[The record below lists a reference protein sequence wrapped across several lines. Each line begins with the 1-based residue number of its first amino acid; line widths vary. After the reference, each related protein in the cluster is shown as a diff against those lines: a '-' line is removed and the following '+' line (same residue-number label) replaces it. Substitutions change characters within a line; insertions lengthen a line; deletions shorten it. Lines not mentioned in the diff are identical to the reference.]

1 MIKLV
6 VGLGNPGTE
15 YEFTRHNIAWILFDQ
30 YQPLQAVNWKSKWKG
45 EYTDITV
52 AGNKV
57 YFLKPMTYMNL
68 SGESVGP
75 MANFFKIKPSEI
87 LVVQDEVDLPFG
99 TLAFK
104 NGGGLAGHNGLKSI
118 TQHVGTQD
126 FYRLRLG
133 VGRPN
138 KGSMSSWVLSSFK
151 GDDIKHLEDFMIGS
165 VQALEDI
172 LMKDFKSTQ
181 NKYNKKN
188 FIKDK

>member
-6 VGLGNPGTE
+6 VALGNPGAE

-30 YQPLQAVNWKSKWKG
+30 YQPLQTASWKSKWKG
-45 EYTDITV
+45 EYTDITIN
-52 AGNKV
+52 GEKV
-57 YFLKPMTYMNL
+57 YFLKPLTYMNL

-75 MANFFKIKPSEI
+75 MANFFKIQPSEI

-99 TLAFK
+99 TVAFK

-118 TQHVGTQD
+118 SQHLGTQD
-126 FYRLRLG
+126 YYRLRLG

-151 GDDIKHLEDFMIGS
+151 GEDVKHLEDFMIGS
-165 VQALEDI
+165 VQALDDI
-172 LMKDFKSTQ
+172 LKKDFKSIQ